1 MILNICPHIEPV
13 AIVDNNDRPALPL
26 ELALALLHRLGR
38 SVWGGHKVRAVGVL
52 QQIFVKYLCATNICQ
67 ISFRNKYLSNIFI
80 FFIFMH
86 FKILPE
92 QCPRRTPGNNF
103 KIKISSFFICSHLC
117 FVTAHRMNLIGD
129 HLDQMSK
136 LHL

>member
-1 MILNICPHIEPV
+1 M
-13 AIVDNNDRPALPL
+13 
-26 ELALALLHRLGR
+26 GR
-38 SVWGGHKVRAVGVL
+38 AQSPGCRGT
-52 QQIFVKYLCATNICQ
+52 ATNICQ
-67 ISFRNKYLSNIFI
+67 ISLCNKYLSNIFQKQI
-80 FFIFMH
+80 FVKYLYFFIFMH

-103 KIKISSFFICSHLC
+103 KIKISFILIFICSHLC

>member
-1 MILNICPHIEPV
+1 MGRAQSPGCRGTVTNICQISLCNKYLSNIFV
-13 AIVDNNDRPALPL
+13 
-26 ELALALLHRLGR
+26 
-38 SVWGGHKVRAVGVL
+38 
-52 QQIFVKYLCATNICQ
+52 QQIFVKYLSETNICQ
-67 ISFRNKYLSNIFI
+67 ISL